1 MTIAFTICSNSFLA
15 YAKTML
21 DSLRVHHPE
30 IKTFIFL
37 VDRPDETIDYSFF
50 SPAEVITADEK
61 IIPGFSELLG
71 RYNVIELSTALR
83 PFVIRYLQ
91 NSYAEAGRLYYIDP
105 DMFIYDR
112 LDIIHKLLENED
124 IIITPHFLHPLPL
137 DGRVPFENL
146 ALNYGTYNLGFFALK
161 PHCANTNSFLNWW
174 GERTSQ
180 FGHIDPANG
189 YFTDQIWFNLV
200 PLFFKKVHTL
210 LHPGYNMAAWNL
222 HERSIKT
229 YEENGKVI
237 LDSGENLVIYHFS
250 SWDINHPDQLSKYY
264 NRFDFDDRPDLVK
277 LYKDYRVA
285 LERNRVEFFSK
296 IHCALPYNR
305 KTIKRS
311 RMQKMLLPG
320 LNLMRRVWQK
330 I

>member
-15 YAKTML
+15 HTKTML

-30 IKTFIFL
+30 IGTFIFL
-37 VDRPDETIDYSFF
+37 VDLPDASVDYSIFA
-50 SPAEVITADEK
+50 PADVIVADEK
-61 IIPGFSELLG
+61 IIPGFAELLD
-71 RYNVIELSTALR
+71 RYNVIELSTSLR

-91 NSYAEAGRLYYIDP
+91 DRFAEASKLYYIDP
-105 DMFIYDR
+105 DMVVYDR
-112 LDIIHKLLENED
+112 LDVIDQLLENQD
-124 IIITPHFLHPLPL
+124 IIITPHFLQPLPL
-137 DGRVPFENL
+137 DGQVPFENL

-161 PHCANTNSFLNWW
+161 PHTTNTNSFLNWW

-222 HERSIKT
+222 HERSISS
-229 YEENGKVI
+229 YEENGNI
-237 LDSGENLVIYHFS
+237 MLGSGERLVIYHFS
-250 SWDINHPDQLSKYY
+250 SWNIKHPDQLSRYY
-264 NRFDFDDRPDLVK
+264 NRYSFTDRPDLVK
-277 LYKDYRVA
+277 LYEDYRLA
-285 LERNRVEFFSK
+285 LVRNRVDFFSK
-296 IHCALPYNR
+296 IPCALPYNR
-305 KTIKRS
+305 KTVKRS
-311 RMQKMLLPG
+311 RVQKILLPG
-320 LNLMRRVWQK
+320 IKLMRRVWQK